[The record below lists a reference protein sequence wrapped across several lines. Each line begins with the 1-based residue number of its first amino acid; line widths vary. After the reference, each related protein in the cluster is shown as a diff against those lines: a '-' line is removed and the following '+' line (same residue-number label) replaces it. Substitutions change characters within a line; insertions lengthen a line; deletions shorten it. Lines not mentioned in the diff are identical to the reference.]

1 MGSRTLFY
9 RCARGQNAQSVD
21 SWYLI
26 LRDDDSCW
34 IEHAWSHGDEPDKS
48 VGTETLT
55 PSQVM
60 ATVEDMG
67 LLGCLRA
74 TLASDALSRSQKTT
88 DAA

>member
-9 RCARGQNAQSVD
+9 KCARGGDAQSVD

-26 LRDDDSCW
+26 LRDEGTFW
-34 IEHAWSHGDEPDKS
+34 IEHAWSDGDTPA
-48 VGTETLT
+48 GIQTLT

-60 ATVEDMG
+60 ATVDDMS

-74 TLASDALSRSQKTT
+74 TLASDALSPSQKTN
-88 DAA
+88 